1 MDEKLFRDSNWEK
14 LVNDELNAEASSTNL
29 VWRASGSVVAGNV
42 AFGRDC
48 SVWYNAVVRGDDAPI
63 SIGHATNIQDC
74 AVLHTDIGYPIKV
87 GNQVTI
93 GHGAIVHG
101 CRIGDATTI
110 GMGAIVMNG
119 AKIGRNSIVA
129 AGCVVTENKVF
140 PDGVLIMGVPGKVV
154 RELTLDEIRY
164 NATHAEDYVR
174 TAKASLTQR

>member
-1 MDEKLFRDSNWEK
+1 MDNGMFKDIDWEK
-14 LVNDELNAEASSTNL
+14 IVNEGLEADASAVNL

-42 AFGRDC
+42 AFGKDC

-74 AVLHTDIGYPIKV
+74 AVLHTDIGYPIRV

-119 AKIGRNSIVA
+119 ARVGRNSIVA
-129 AGCVVTENKVF
+129 AGSVVTENKEF
-140 PDGVLIMGVPGKVV
+140 PDGVLIMGTPAKVV

-164 NATHAEDYVR
+164 NAVHAEDYVR
-174 TAKASLTQR
+174 TARKSLTQR

>member
-1 MDEKLFRDSNWEK
+1 MGDNLFRDIDWEK
-14 LVNDELNAEASSTNL
+14 IVNEGLEADASAINL
-29 VWRASGSVVAGNV
+29 VWRASGSVVSGNV
-42 AFGRDC
+42 AFGKDC

-74 AVLHTDIGYPIKV
+74 AVLHTDIGYPIRV

-119 AKIGRNSIVA
+119 ARVGRNSIVA
-129 AGCVVTENKVF
+129 AGSVVTEHKEF
-140 PDGVLIMGVPGKVV
+140 PDGVLIMGTPAKVV

-164 NATHAEDYVR
+164 NAVHAEDYVR
-174 TAKASLTQR
+174 TAKKSLTQR